1 MEKVII
7 LGGGMVGKAIAAEL
21 CGDFEVT
28 VSDINAK
35 RLAYLK
41 TLYPIKTIVKDLT
54 EEQNIND
61 LVSGFN
67 LVICAVP
74 GSIGFETLR
83 AVISAGKD
91 VVDISF
97 FDRDPFELQELTE
110 MTNVTAVV
118 DCGVSPGLSN
128 IILGFHNEWMKIE
141 SYKCYVG
148 GLPVERDWPFQY
160 KAFFSPSD
168 VIEEYVRPARFVS
181 GGKIVIKDALS
192 DSELMEFKNIG
203 KLEAFNTDG
212 LRTLLKT
219 MKIPN
224 MIEKTLRYPGHIE
237 LMKIFRESGF
247 FSEEEIEINNSR
259 IKPVNLTSKLLFKQW
274 KPDKDEEEFTILRFI
289 IRGKED
295 DRKKEYTYE
304 LLDRFDL
311 ETGFTSMARTTGYT
325 CTAVARLMLEGNLKK
340 KGILPP
346 EYIGAIP
353 GYKDRILNMLKQK
366 GINISGKEK
375 LM

>member
-21 CGDFEVT
+21 HGDYEVT

-148 GLPVERDWPFQY
+148 GLPDERDWPFQY